1 MASGDHQS
9 GDTWVA
15 RVNALL
21 DDVTQTI
28 ERLATHITE
37 TFRHTEPNA
46 ENRRSTRQTSKSD
59 SRPDAEVPPNRVAPS
74 STESRSPANI
84 VKDDDN
90 ARSPLERV

>member
-15 RVNALL
+15 RVNSLL

-28 ERLATHITE
+28 ERIATHISE

-46 ENRRSTRQTSKSD
+46 ENRRSRQTSKSD
-59 SRPDAEVPPNRVAPS
+59 SQPDAGAPPNRVAAERRTPS
-74 STESRSPANI
+74 TTVTDADTERP
-84 VKDDDN
+84 
-90 ARSPLERV
+90 PLERV